1 MTTPYE
7 KELDVIVERLA
18 TDPARKTLNWTAAAG
33 GIVLLGALL
42 AMSAD
47 TMHGLS
53 AVMLALGGILLRVGL
68 APGRKETRLR
78 TKTQAVR
85 ITEVAVETD
94 DAAVP
99 LASIAQAYVQP
110 HGDRRS
116 TVRLV
121 DRSGHPLF
129 EAAVDTERE
138 GDDFLRALG
147 RDVQHHRAT
156 WKVISPLVATG
167 PRRALMFFGT
177 LLSSIAFGFALAAL
191 GATSVFIAVSATLA
205 FLVSW
210 SLAIRTSHIDVGADG
225 LLLRYLWT
233 RRFVPWSQVAS
244 VDHAASD
251 GVRVEVKGQR
261 PLRLEDPTTQ
271 STRTAETRALLHAS
285 LRARIVDAWQLHRI
299 RTGETAV
306 HEQLD
311 RGERAVGEWRKS
323 LVSLRS
329 ADGGYRQ
336 TATRD
341 EDLWRVVEDVTA
353 PEQARAAA
361 ALALRGAED
370 APARL
375 RVAAEA
381 VASPRLRVALETAA
395 DREAEDAAL
404 DEALERVAA
413 RE

>member
-1 MTTPYE
+1 
-7 KELDVIVERLA
+7 
-18 TDPARKTLNWTAAAG
+18 
-33 GIVLLGALL
+33 
-42 AMSAD
+42 
-47 TMHGLS
+47 
-53 AVMLALGGILLRVGL
+53 
-68 APGRKETRLR
+68 
-78 TKTQAVR
+78 
-85 ITEVAVETD
+85 
-94 DAAVP
+94 
-99 LASIAQAYVQP
+99 
-110 HGDRRS
+110 
-116 TVRLV
+116 
-121 DRSGHPLF
+121 
-129 EAAVDTERE
+129 
-138 GDDFLRALG
+138 
-147 RDVQHHRAT
+147 
-156 WKVISPLVATG
+156 
-167 PRRALMFFGT
+167 MFFGT

-210 SLAIRTSHIDVGADG
+210 ALAIRTSHIDVGADG

-404 DEALERVAA
+404 DEALERVAT